1 MEKHSILFVDDEEV
15 IRKNIGYDLKKIG
28 YDVALAESGE
38 EALKLLTE
46 RTAETQ
52 FDLVITDLMMEG
64 MSGIDL
70 LKETKKTNPEIM
82 VIILTG
88 YGSLDTAIDSIRE
101 EVDDYILKPCK
112 AKDFCFRVAR
122 CLDRLGFQRKI
133 KIYETFL
140 PVCSVCKKI
149 RDDEGKEHG
158 TGEWFAWET
167 YMRKKA
173 KINVSHGY
181 CPECYKKTLDDIKRI
196 DMTIK

>member
-1 MEKHSILFVDDEEV
+1 MEKHSILLVDDEQIVRESV
-15 IRKNIGYDLKKIG
+15 GYDLKKIG
-28 YDVALAESGE
+28 YHVALAESGE
-38 EALKLLTE
+38 QAVKLLTE

-64 MSGIDL
+64 MSGIDV
-70 LKETKKTNPEIM
+70 LKEAKKINPEIM

-101 EVDDYILKPCK
+101 EVDDYILKPSK
-112 AKDFCFRVAR
+112 SKDFCFRVAR
-122 CLDRLGFQRKI
+122 CLDQLDFKRKI

-149 RDDEGKEHG
+149 RDDDGKEHG
-158 TGEWFAWET
+158 AGEWLTWEV

-173 KINVSHGY
+173 KIDVSHGY
-181 CPECYKKTLDDIKRI
+181 CPECSEEILNEAKN
-196 DMTIK
+196 